1 MPAHFLYARFP
12 TLQHRT
18 ALDWMR
24 TASEV
29 LALHAERVHLETIDP
44 EHLGPV
50 VGWRLMSDNHRELA
64 RSCGLYPSE
73 QGAREAAG
81 LLLTR
86 ASDVVVHSAPEPRMR
101 TTGWFATID
110 DELVMLHARRYENR
124 SVARNAGQLAARL
137 VSGLAS
143 AARDG
148 EPGGELERVAPEFA
162 L

>member
-1 MPAHFLYARFP
+1 MSAHFLYARFP

-29 LALHAERVHLETIDP
+29 LALHAERVHLHTIDAA
-44 EHLGPV
+44 HAGPV

-73 QGAREAAG
+73 RGAHDAAG
-81 LLLTR
+81 ELLTR
-86 ASDVVVHSAPEPRMR
+86 AADIIVHSAPEPRVR
-101 TTGWFATID
+101 TTGWFATVD

-137 VSGLAS
+137 VSAM
-143 AARDG
+143 AVTAREG
-148 EPGGELERVAPEFA
+148 ATGGDLERSAPEFA

>member
-29 LALHAERVHLETIDP
+29 LALHAERVHVTAIDTD
-44 EHLGPV
+44 HAGPV

-64 RSCGLYPSE
+64 RSCGLYASE
-73 QGAREAAG
+73 QDAREAAG

-86 ASDVVVHSAPEPRMR
+86 SADIVVHSAPEPRMR
-101 TTGWFATID
+101 TTGWFATIEN
-110 DELVMLHARRYENR
+110 ELVMLHARRYENR
-124 SVARNAGQLAARL
+124 SVARNAGLLAARL
-137 VSGLAS
+137 VSGVAK
-143 AARDG
+143 AAQDG
-148 EPGGELERVAPEFA
+148 DPAGEIERVAPEFA

>member
-24 TASEV
+24 TASEI
-29 LALHAERVHLETIDP
+29 LALHAERVHLTTIDAG
-44 EHLGPV
+44 HLGPV

-73 QGAREAAG
+73 RAAHDAASILLARE
-81 LLLTR
+81 T
-86 ASDVVVHSAPEPRMR
+86 DIVVHSAPEPRMR

-124 SVARNAGQLAARL
+124 SVARNAGLLAARL
-137 VSGLAS
+137 VSGMAS
-143 AARDG
+143 AARAGAADG
-148 EPGGELERVAPEFA
+148 ELARSAPEFA